1 MEEIRE
7 MLLDQLKDALSAE
20 KQAVQGMKRTLR
32 KASDPQLRRGI
43 EAHIAQ
49 SEKQRERVEQALGAL
64 GSKPGRKVCEAMR
77 GLVEEAQREQ
87 QERDK
92 GPVLDLV
99 IIASLQRIEH
109 YEIAA
114 YGTMAELA
122 GALGQAKVAE
132 TLAKTLAEEKAQDER
147 LTEVTRSSVLPAA
160 LSGGEGQEEE
170 AEEAPARP
178 RAARRPLARAS
189 GSGWGVRRAGR
200 AHGSRREGS
209 HGGQRHVVG
218 CGDAAFILHVSSPP
232 SPVG

>member
-32 KASDPQLRRGI
+32 KAPDPQLRRGI
-43 EAHIAQ
+43 EAHIVQ

-64 GSKPGRKVCEAMR
+64 GAKPGRKVCEAMR

-99 IIASLQRIEH
+99 IIASHQRIEH

-114 YGTMAELA
+114 YGTMVELA
-122 GALGQAKVAE
+122 GPLG
-132 TLAKTLAEEKAQDER
+132 
-147 LTEVTRSSVLPAA
+147 
-160 LSGGEGQEEE
+160 
-170 AEEAPARP
+170 RP
-178 RAARRPLARAS
+178 RSLKRWPRRSPRRRPRTR
-189 GSGWGVRRAGR
+189 G
-200 AHGSRREGS
+200 
-209 HGGQRHVVG
+209 
-218 CGDAAFILHVSSPP
+218 
-232 SPVG
+232 

>member
-32 KASDPQLRRGI
+32 KASEPQLRRGI
-43 EAHIAQ
+43 EAHIVQ
-49 SEKQRERVEQALGAL
+49 SEKQRERVEQTLGAL

-87 QERDK
+87 QERGK

-122 GALGQAKVAE
+122 GALGEAKVAE

-147 LTEVTRSSVLPAA
+147 LTEVTRDSVLPAA
-160 LSGGEGQEEE
+160 LSGSQEEEE
-170 AEEAPARP
+170 AEEAPARR
-178 RAARRPLARAS
+178 RAARRPAAKPAPTREARAR
-189 GSGWGVRRAGR
+189 GRR
-200 AHGSRREGS
+200 
-209 HGGQRHVVG
+209 
-218 CGDAAFILHVSSPP
+218 
-232 SPVG
+232 

>member
-20 KQAVQGMKRTLR
+20 KQAMQGMKRTLR

-43 EAHIAQ
+43 EAHIVQ

-64 GSKPGRKVCEAMR
+64 GAKPGRKLCEAMR

-114 YGTMAELA
+114 YGSMAELA
-122 GALGQAKVAE
+122 GALGEAKVAE

-147 LTEVTRSSVLPAA
+147 LTEVTRGSVLPAA
-160 LSGGEGQEEE
+160 LSGGGGQEEE
-170 AEEAPARP
+170 ALEAPARR
-178 RAARRPLARAS
+178 RAASRPAAKPAPAREARAR
-189 GSGWGVRRAGR
+189 GRR
-200 AHGSRREGS
+200 
-209 HGGQRHVVG
+209 
-218 CGDAAFILHVSSPP
+218 
-232 SPVG
+232 